1 MNVSNSTGQDTS
13 YRVLGGGTGTL
24 KESEWTGSL
33 KPGQEE
39 ACPSVD
45 GSFWLR
51 FFVDGVEVACA
62 TFHKAP
68 EAVVLRED
76 EWGYRV
82 QPANGKEVIL

>member
-24 KESEWTGSL
+24 REQEWTSSL

-39 ACPSVD
+39 PCPIAD
-45 GSFWLR
+45 GTFWLR

-62 TFHKAP
+62 TFRKAP
-68 EAVVLRED
+68 EKVALCED

-82 QPANGKEVIL
+82 QPANGKAS